1 MELYYMLKVVVVLFL
16 LSLVYFPHMLTA
28 TEFDFTNIEATGSI
42 LLFNDSSHMGLWT
55 AVAYLD
61 NIAGELVSMFT
72 NNESDIFIVTV
83 RGEDLIFDDDGLA
96 IVGTGFVAKN
106 GVLLDEGN
114 GVVKIS
120 ENIMEIK
127 VNDDVVVSGHTLSF
141 EMK

>member
-1 MELYYMLKVVVVLFL
+1 MLKVVVLFL

-28 TEFDFTNIEATGSI
+28 TEFDFKNIEATGSI
-42 LLFNDSSHMGLWT
+42 LLFNDSSHTGLWT

-61 NIAGELVSMFT
+61 NIAGELVSVFT

-83 RGEDLIFDDDGLA
+83 RGEDLIFDEDGLT
-96 IVGTGFVAKN
+96 IVGIGFVAKN

-114 GVVKIS
+114 GVVRIS
-120 ENIMEIK
+120 ESIMEIK